1 VATRLSGDER
11 REHLLHVGVELLGRH
26 GTDDIS
32 IDEIARAAG
41 VSKGLLYHYFPT
53 KDDFLLAVLD
63 RSQAEMDQEFVR
75 DRSLSASE
83 QFDRDLDAFLRF
95 VDDHAAGYLAV
106 ASARGRE
113 PRVQRLIEKRRR
125 RRIDELVTLAAV
137 LRGAPRDEV
146 RTPVL
151 EAAIEGWL
159 GFSETVIVR
168 WLRDRA
174 ISRQEVHVVL
184 RRALFQVLTEAPRG
198 RAVSRRSGR
207 AARGARPTARAR
219 PAPRA

>member
-1 VATRLSGDER
+1 VATRLTGDER

-53 KDDFLLAVLD
+53 KEDFLLAVLD
-63 RSQAEMDQEFVR
+63 SSVAEMDQELAR
-75 DRSLSASE
+75 DPALSAVD
-83 QFDRDLDAFLRF
+83 QFDRNLDAFLSF
-95 VDDHAAGYLAV
+95 VEAHAAGYLAV

-113 PRVQRLIEKRRR
+113 PRVQRLIEERRR
-125 RRIDELVTLAAV
+125 RRIDELVALAAV
-137 LRGAPRDEV
+137 LRGASREEV

-159 GFSETVIVR
+159 GLSEAVIVR
-168 WLRDRA
+168 WLRDGAVTRD
-174 ISRQEVHVVL
+174 EVHGLL
-184 RRALFQVLTEAPRG
+184 RRALLDLVEGAP
-198 RAVSRRSGR
+198 APLALSRR
-207 AARGARPTARAR
+207 RG
-219 PAPRA
+219 